1 MFLLAVNNGS
11 RLYVNIQPKKYSM
24 NVKLYKDPQF
34 ATVYN
39 DAVEAAKAYSNNI
52 EYIMSAVEE
61 EYTYLADRT
70 FEEEKESITI
80 DIVEAQ
86 PTLTGKSM
94 SISSMFNLLNE

>member
-11 RLYVNIQPKKYSM
+11 RLYISIQPKKYNV

-39 DAVEAAKAYSNNI
+39 DAVEATRSYSNNI
-52 EYIMSAVEE
+52 ECIMNAVKE
-61 EYTYLADRT
+61 EYKYLTDRS
-70 FEEEKESITI
+70 FEDEKDLINI

>member
-1 MFLLAVNNGS
+1 MFLLAVNNGN
-11 RLYVNIQPKKYSM
+11 RLYVSVQPKKYSV

-39 DAVEAAKAYSNNI
+39 DAVEAARAYSNNI
-52 EYIMSAVEE
+52 EHIMNAVEE

-70 FEEEKESITI
+70 FEEEKDSITI